1 MTTTLEESNAALRAA
16 VRERLDATPADDHKV
31 AGSPISGGAYVN
43 IVTGEPLRHPSLPLT
58 EPRHIAASAEE
69 SPTGDHWVAPPAECL
84 QHVELGYDAA
94 TMKAAAEHIVASAEE
109 TQRDESDVP
118 YVEYLLGRQRGDSV
132 LSETYAE
139 WEPGFQPVTP
149 AEQTLRDAIATIR
162 DRHGKYGPPTEHF
175 TRTASLVNAAFGTTF
190 TPADW
195 ALVMVLDKI
204 ARQLGTGQ
212 ATDDAAID
220 IAGYA
225 ACHQECR
232 RA

>member
-1 MTTTLEESNAALRAA
+1 MVGYS
-16 VRERLDATPADDHKV
+16 
-31 AGSPISGGAYVN
+31 
-43 IVTGEPLRHPSLPLT
+43 PLT
-58 EPRHIAASAEE
+58 EPRQ
-69 SPTGDHWVAPPAECL
+69 V
-84 QHVELGYDAA
+84 
-94 TMKAAAEHIVASAEE
+94 VASTEE
-109 TQRDESDVP
+109 TQHDESDAP
-118 YVEYLLGRQRGDSV
+118 YAETMNAAAKHVEAAYESYALRGDSV
-132 LSETYAE
+132 LSDTYAE
-139 WEPGFQPVTP
+139 WEPGFRPVSP

-175 TRTASLVNAAFGTTF
+175 QRTASLVNAAFGTTF

-204 ARQLGTGQ
+204 ARQMGPA

>member
-1 MTTTLEESNAALRAA
+1 MTTTLDESNAALRAA

-31 AGSPISGGAYVN
+31 ATRA
-43 IVTGEPLRHPSLPLT
+43 T
-58 EPRHIAASAEE
+58 EPRHI
-69 SPTGDHWVAPPAECL
+69 
-84 QHVELGYDAA
+84 
-94 TMKAAAEHIVASAEE
+94 VASTEE
-109 TQRDESDVP
+109 TQNSAAKH
-118 YVEYLLGRQRGDSV
+118 VEAAREFYALRGDSV
-132 LSETYAE
+132 LSDTYAE
-139 WEPGFQPVTP
+139 WEPGFRPVTP

-204 ARQLGTGQ
+204 ARQMGPA

>member
-1 MTTTLEESNAALRAA
+1 MTTALEQANAALKAA
-16 VRERLDATPADDHKV
+16 VHERLGNTPADDPKMV
-31 AGSPISGGAYVN
+31 GYS
-43 IVTGEPLRHPSLPLT
+43 PLT
-58 EPRHIAASAEE
+58 EPRQ
-69 SPTGDHWVAPPAECL
+69 V
-84 QHVELGYDAA
+84 
-94 TMKAAAEHIVASAEE
+94 VAS
-109 TQRDESDVP
+109 TDNLQSDESDVP
-118 YVEYLLGRQRGDSV
+118 YIEHLLQRQRGDSL

-139 WEPGFQPVTP
+139 WKPAFQQATP

-175 TRTASLVNAAFGTTF
+175 QRTASLVNAAFGTSF
-190 TPADW
+190 TAADW

>member
-1 MTTTLEESNAALRAA
+1 M
-16 VRERLDATPADDHKV
+16 
-31 AGSPISGGAYVN
+31 AGYQPF
-43 IVTGEPLRHPSLPLT
+43 T
-58 EPRHIAASAEE
+58 EPRHIAASTEE
-69 SPTGDHWVAPPAECL
+69 P
-84 QHVELGYDAA
+84 QNAA
-94 TMKAAAEHIVASAEE
+94 TMKAAAEHIEAA
-109 TQRDESDVP
+109 RES
-118 YVEYLLGRQRGDSV
+118 YA
-132 LSETYAE
+132 LSDTYAE
-139 WEPGFQPVTP
+139 WEPGFRPVSP
-149 AEQTLRDAIATIR
+149 AEQTLRDAIAAVR

-175 TRTASLVNAAFGTTF
+175 ARTASLVNAAFGTTF

>member
-31 AGSPISGGAYVN
+31 APRA
-43 IVTGEPLRHPSLPLT
+43 T
-58 EPRHIAASAEE
+58 EPRHI
-69 SPTGDHWVAPPAECL
+69 
-84 QHVELGYDAA
+84 
-94 TMKAAAEHIVASAEE
+94 VASTEE
-109 TQRDESDVP
+109 TQHDESDVP
-118 YVEYLLGRQRGDSV
+118 YVEYLIGRQRGDSV
-132 LSETYAE
+132 LSENYAE
-139 WEPGFQPVTP
+139 WEPGFRPVTP

-175 TRTASLVNAAFGTTF
+175 ARTASLVNAAFGTTF

-204 ARQLGTGQ
+204 ARQMGPA

>member
-1 MTTTLEESNAALRAA
+1 MTTTTLEESNAALRAA
-16 VRERLDATPADDHKV
+16 VRERLDATPADDHKM
-31 AGSPISGGAYVN
+31 AGYQ
-43 IVTGEPLRHPSLPLT
+43 PLT
-58 EPRHIAASAEE
+58 EPRHIAE
-69 SPTGDHWVAPPAECL
+69 ST
-84 QHVELGYDAA
+84 
-94 TMKAAAEHIVASAEE
+94 EE
-109 TQRDESDVP
+109 TQHDESDVP
-118 YVEYLLGRQRGDSV
+118 YVEHLLGRQRGGSV
-132 LSETYAE
+132 LSDTYAE
-139 WEPGFQPVTP
+139 WEPGFQPVSP

-175 TRTASLVNAAFGTTF
+175 QRTASLVNAAFGTTF

-204 ARQLGTGQ
+204 ARQMGPA

>member
-1 MTTTLEESNAALRAA
+1 MQHAE
-16 VRERLDATPADDHKV
+16 
-31 AGSPISGGAYVN
+31 
-43 IVTGEPLRHPSLPLT
+43 T
-58 EPRHIAASAEE
+58 E
-69 SPTGDHWVAPPAECL
+69 
-84 QHVELGYDAA
+84 
-94 TMKAAAEHIVASAEE
+94 
-109 TQRDESDVP
+109 
-118 YVEYLLGRQRGDSV
+118 RQRGDGL

-139 WEPGFQPVTP
+139 WEWGFQRVSP

-175 TRTASLVNAAFGTTF
+175 CRTASMVNAAFGTTF
-190 TPADW
+190 SAADW

-204 ARQLGTGQ
+204 ARQMGPA

-232 RA
+232 RG

>member
-1 MTTTLEESNAALRAA
+1 MTTTTLEESNAALRAA

-31 AGSPISGGAYVN
+31 APRA
-43 IVTGEPLRHPSLPLT
+43 T
-58 EPRHIAASAEE
+58 EPRHIVASTEE
-69 SPTGDHWVAPPAECL
+69 S
-84 QHVELGYDAA
+84 QH
-94 TMKAAAEHIVASAEE
+94 
-109 TQRDESDVP
+109 DESDVP
-118 YVEYLLGRQRGDSV
+118 YVEHLLGRQRGDSV

-139 WEPGFQPVTP
+139 WEPGFQPVSP

-175 TRTASLVNAAFGTTF
+175 ARTASLVNAAFGATF

-204 ARQLGTGQ
+204 ARQMGPA

>member
-1 MTTTLEESNAALRAA
+1 MTTTLDESNAALRAA

-31 AGSPISGGAYVN
+31 APRA
-43 IVTGEPLRHPSLPLT
+43 T
-58 EPRHIAASAEE
+58 EPRHI
-69 SPTGDHWVAPPAECL
+69 
-84 QHVELGYDAA
+84 
-94 TMKAAAEHIVASAEE
+94 VASTEE
-109 TQRDESDVP
+109 TQHDESDVP
-118 YVEYLLGRQRGDSV
+118 YVEYLIGRQRGDSV
-132 LSETYAE
+132 LSENYAE
-139 WEPGFQPVTP
+139 WEPGFRPVTP

-175 TRTASLVNAAFGTTF
+175 ARTASLVNAAFGTTF

-204 ARQLGTGQ
+204 ARQMGPA

>member
-1 MTTTLEESNAALRAA
+1 MTTTTLDESNAALRAA

-31 AGSPISGGAYVN
+31 APRA
-43 IVTGEPLRHPSLPLT
+43 T
-58 EPRHIAASAEE
+58 EPRHI
-69 SPTGDHWVAPPAECL
+69 
-84 QHVELGYDAA
+84 
-94 TMKAAAEHIVASAEE
+94 VASTEE
-109 TQRDESDVP
+109 THR
-118 YVEYLLGRQRGDSV
+118 LRGDSV
-132 LSETYAE
+132 LSDTYAE
-139 WEPGFQPVTP
+139 WEPGFQPVSP

-175 TRTASLVNAAFGTTF
+175 QRTASLVNAAFGTTF
-190 TPADW
+190 TAADW

>member
-1 MTTTLEESNAALRAA
+1 MTTTLEQANAALKAA
-16 VRERLDATPADDHKV
+16 VHERLGNTPADDPKMV
-31 AGSPISGGAYVN
+31 GYS
-43 IVTGEPLRHPSLPLT
+43 PLT
-58 EPRHIAASAEE
+58 EPRQ
-69 SPTGDHWVAPPAECL
+69 V
-84 QHVELGYDAA
+84 
-94 TMKAAAEHIVASAEE
+94 VASTEE
-109 TQRDESDVP
+109 TQHDESDAP
-118 YVEYLLGRQRGDSV
+118 YAETMNAAAKHVEAAYESYALRGDSV
-132 LSETYAE
+132 LSDTYAE
-139 WEPGFQPVTP
+139 WEPGFRPVSP

-175 TRTASLVNAAFGTTF
+175 QRTASLVNAAFGTTF

-204 ARQLGTGQ
+204 ARQMGPA

>member
-1 MTTTLEESNAALRAA
+1 MTTTTLEESNAALRAA
-16 VRERLDATPADDHKV
+16 VRERLDATPKDDHKM
-31 AGSPISGGAYVN
+31 AGYQ
-43 IVTGEPLRHPSLPLT
+43 PLT
-58 EPRHIAASAEE
+58 EPRHIAASTEE
-69 SPTGDHWVAPPAECL
+69 T
-84 QHVELGYDAA
+84 QDAA
-94 TMKAAAEHIVASAEE
+94 TMNAAAKH
-109 TQRDESDVP
+109 
-118 YVEYLLGRQRGDSV
+118 VEAAREFYALRGDSV
-132 LSETYAE
+132 LSDTYAE
-139 WEPGFQPVTP
+139 WEPGFQPVSP

-175 TRTASLVNAAFGTTF
+175 ARTASLVNAAFGTTF

>member
-1 MTTTLEESNAALRAA
+1 MTTTLEQANAALKAA
-16 VRERLDATPADDHKV
+16 VHERLGNTPADDPKMV
-31 AGSPISGGAYVN
+31 GYS
-43 IVTGEPLRHPSLPLT
+43 PLT
-58 EPRHIAASAEE
+58 EPRQ
-69 SPTGDHWVAPPAECL
+69 V
-84 QHVELGYDAA
+84 
-94 TMKAAAEHIVASAEE
+94 VASTEE
-109 TQRDESDVP
+109 
-118 YVEYLLGRQRGDSV
+118 LHRQRGDSL

-139 WEPGFQPVTP
+139 WEPAFQQATT

-162 DRHGKYGPPTEHF
+162 DRHGKYGPPVEHF
-175 TRTASLVNAAFGTTF
+175 GRTASLVNAAFGTSF
-190 TPADW
+190 TAADW

>member
-31 AGSPISGGAYVN
+31 APRA
-43 IVTGEPLRHPSLPLT
+43 T
-58 EPRHIAASAEE
+58 EPRHIVASTEE
-69 SPTGDHWVAPPAECL
+69 T
-84 QHVELGYDAA
+84 QHDE
-94 TMKAAAEHIVASAEE
+94 TMKAAAEHIEAA
-109 TQRDESDVP
+109 RES
-118 YVEYLLGRQRGDSV
+118 YSLRGDSV
-132 LSETYAE
+132 LSDTYAE
-139 WEPGFQPVTP
+139 WEPGFRSVTP

-162 DRHGKYGPPTEHF
+162 DRHTKYGPPTEHF
-175 TRTASLVNAAFGTTF
+175 ARTASLVNAAFGTTF
-190 TPADW
+190 TAADW

>member
-1 MTTTLEESNAALRAA
+1 MTTTLEQANAALKAA
-16 VRERLDATPADDHKV
+16 VHERLEGTPKDDPKMRGYV
-31 AGSPISGGAYVN
+31 SPAA
-43 IVTGEPLRHPSLPLT
+43 T
-58 EPRHIAASAEE
+58 EPRQ
-69 SPTGDHWVAPPAECL
+69 V
-84 QHVELGYDAA
+84 
-94 TMKAAAEHIVASAEE
+94 VASTEE
-109 TQRDESDVP
+109 TQHAETMNAAAKHVEAAYES
-118 YVEYLLGRQRGDSV
+118 YALRGDSV
-132 LSETYAE
+132 LSDTYAE
-139 WEPGFQPVTP
+139 WEPGFRPVTP

-175 TRTASLVNAAFGTTF
+175 TRTASLVNAAFGTSF
-190 TPADW
+190 TAADW

-204 ARQLGTGQ
+204 ARQMGPA

>member
-1 MTTTLEESNAALRAA
+1 MKTLEESNDLLRTA
-16 VRERLDATPADDHKV
+16 VRTRLDATPADDPKMV
-31 AGSPISGGAYVN
+31 GYKPPILAGC
-43 IVTGEPLRHPSLPLT
+43 EPAQQC
-58 EPRHIAASAEE
+58 AADLLSRASSCCE
-69 SPTGDHWVAPPAECL
+69 GQQ
-84 QHVELGYDAA
+84 QHVTLGYDTK
-94 TMKAAAEHIVASAEE
+94 TMKDAKDYLDATNESQEHYQAWK
-109 TQRDESDVP
+109 
-118 YVEYLLGRQRGDSV
+118 GDGL

-139 WEPGFQPVTP
+139 WEPGFQQVSP

-162 DRHGKYGPPTEHF
+162 DRHDKYGPPREHF
-175 TRTASLVNAAFGTTF
+175 QRTASLVNAAFGTTF
-190 TPADW
+190 TAADW

-204 ARQLGTGQ
+204 ARQMGTA

>member
-1 MTTTLEESNAALRAA
+1 LKAA
-16 VRERLDATPADDHKV
+16 VHERLGNTPADDPKMV
-31 AGSPISGGAYVN
+31 GYS
-43 IVTGEPLRHPSLPLT
+43 PLT
-58 EPRHIAASAEE
+58 EPRQ
-69 SPTGDHWVAPPAECL
+69 V
-84 QHVELGYDAA
+84 
-94 TMKAAAEHIVASAEE
+94 VASTEE
-109 TQRDESDVP
+109 TQNDESDVP
-118 YVEYLLGRQRGDSV
+118 YIEHLLQRQRGDSL

-175 TRTASLVNAAFGTTF
+175 QRTASLVNAAFGTSF
-190 TPADW
+190 TAADW

-204 ARQLGTGQ
+204 ARQMGPA

>member
-1 MTTTLEESNAALRAA
+1 MTTTLEAANDAMRAA
-16 VRERLDATPADDHKV
+16 VLARLNATPADDPKMR
-31 AGSPISGGAYVN
+31 GYVSQ
-43 IVTGEPLRHPSLPLT
+43 PAT
-58 EPRHIAASAEE
+58 EPRDIDASTE
-69 SPTGDHWVAPPAECL
+69 DL
-84 QHVELGYDAA
+84 QH
-94 TMKAAAEHIVASAEE
+94 AETE
-109 TQRDESDVP
+109 
-118 YVEYLLGRQRGDSV
+118 RQRGDGL

-139 WEPGFQPVTP
+139 WEPGLQRVSP

-175 TRTASLVNAAFGTTF
+175 CRTASLVNAAFGTTF
-190 TPADW
+190 SAADW

-204 ARQLGTGQ
+204 ARQMGPA

-232 RA
+232 RDRAPL

>member
-1 MTTTLEESNAALRAA
+1 MTTLEAANETLRNAVKA
-16 VRERLDATPADDHKV
+16 RLDATPADDPKMR
-31 AGSPISGGAYVN
+31 GYVSQ
-43 IVTGEPLRHPSLPLT
+43 PDT
-58 EPRHIAASAEE
+58 EPRHIDASTEE
-69 SPTGDHWVAPPAECL
+69 MQHDDYLLQRHTGDGL
-84 QHVELGYDAA
+84 
-94 TMKAAAEHIVASAEE
+94 I
-109 TQRDESDVP
+109 
-118 YVEYLLGRQRGDSV
+118 
-132 LSETYAE
+132 SETYAE
-139 WEPGFQPVTP
+139 WEPAFQQATT

-175 TRTASLVNAAFGTTF
+175 QRTASLVNAAFGTTF
-190 TPADW
+190 TAADW

-204 ARQLGTGQ
+204 ARQMGTA

>member
-1 MTTTLEESNAALRAA
+1 MTTTTLDESNAALRAA
-16 VRERLDATPADDHKV
+16 VRERLDATPKDDHKM
-31 AGSPISGGAYVN
+31 APRA
-43 IVTGEPLRHPSLPLT
+43 T
-58 EPRHIAASAEE
+58 EPRHI
-69 SPTGDHWVAPPAECL
+69 
-84 QHVELGYDAA
+84 
-94 TMKAAAEHIVASAEE
+94 VASTEE
-109 TQRDESDVP
+109 TQHDESDVP
-118 YVEYLLGRQRGDSV
+118 YVEYLIGRQRGDSV
-132 LSETYAE
+132 LSENYAE
-139 WEPGFQPVTP
+139 WEPGFRPVTP

-175 TRTASLVNAAFGTTF
+175 ARTASLVNAAFGTTF

-204 ARQLGTGQ
+204 ARQMGPA